1 MQLLQYSAA
10 KGERILACTQ
20 LCPAT
25 SSGVLQLQELP
36 GVQVTPD
43 QYLNLSDF
51 MDAIKSTL
59 EKKLADKQLLPK
71 L

>member
-1 MQLLQYSAA
+1 MVGL
-10 KGERILACTQ
+10 
-20 LCPAT
+20 
-25 SSGVLQLQELP
+25 

-43 QYLNLSDF
+43 QYLNLSPF
-51 MDAIKSTL
+51 MDAIKATL